1 MRREAGLVER
11 RRSAR
16 STATGVWRRAIRSG
30 AAGGGRPP
38 ETHDEMI
45 IVVVVCSKERPG
57 GERA

>member
-1 MRREAGLVER
+1 MVER